1 MIFNIVYDR
10 IRPYFLETTV
20 YFSNHD
26 RIFLETTVYCSNRDR
41 IFLKRPYIFHI
52 RPYILQV
59 VSVYRPYANRINT
72 YKYVYGEHG
81 SEPLDGY
88 SFLCSILGF
97 G

>member
-20 YFSNHD
+20 LYCSNHD
-26 RIFLETTVYCSNRDR
+26 RIFS
-41 IFLKRPYIFHI
+41 KRPYIFHI